1 MSKWHSNGIYI
12 LNGLLTLL
20 PVIMGSDNLS
30 KIPYVYFNKTL
41 TLENNVK
48 LDLNFVLFI
57 IYRITVVLFE
67 NIVFFKYNI
76 IAIILHLQLGTLT
89 TK

>member
-1 MSKWHSNGIYI
+1 
-12 LNGLLTLL
+12 
-20 PVIMGSDNLS
+20 MGSDNLS

-67 NIVFFKYNI
+67 NIVFFKI
-76 IAIILHLQLGTLT
+76 
-89 TK
+89 